1 MYKQIKFRVRGVSPL
16 MMHNPQLA
24 DPLNPFSKE
33 LKKITSKRKKTDEDY
48 AEMAKIEFL
57 GGLYLNDKEY
67 PCIPGEMIE
76 AAIVA
81 GAKKNKMGPAAK
93 SGIIVDGNFRL
104 EYKGPKTPDALFA
117 DDNFRNTSRCRVGTS
132 AVMRTRPIF
141 KEWECEFVVN
151 YLPDVVSEE
160 DVISFVENAGRLCG
174 WGDWRPRHGRF
185 EVLQQ
190 AA

>member
-16 MMHNPQLA
+16 IMHNPQLA
-24 DPLNPFSKE
+24 DPLNHFAKE

-48 AEMAKIEFL
+48 AEMAHIEFL
-57 GGLYLNDKEY
+57 GGLYLDEDNK
-67 PCIPGEMIE
+67 PIIPGETIE

-104 EYKGPKTPDALFA
+104 EYKGPKTPETLFA
-117 DDNFRNTSRCRVGTS
+117 DANFRSTARCRVGTS

-141 KEWECEFVVN
+141 KEWECEFTVN
-151 YLPDVVSEE
+151 YLPDVVSAE
-160 DVISFVENAGRLCG
+160 DVIAFVENAGRLCG